1 MSVEPAVR
9 RRIGDALNF
18 RVPDR
23 TPIWEMLEN
32 QAVYDHFAPGVPF
45 PRCAGIAC
53 RELGIDATYG
63 CFAAVTD
70 ESAGD
75 GCLRAAQT
83 VWATKPMFAS
93 LEKLRAYNPPPIRE
107 REYEEQMLR
116 EHEEAQELYGPR
128 TMFLPQ
134 NGGWGFLP
142 GYDAQTFS
150 TVAEAMVE
158 DLPALERYWDI
169 NVERAIITN
178 SITARHRMAP
188 AIQCCEDVAYKNG
201 LMVSPALL
209 RDHFFPR
216 FAKVIAPLK
225 AAGIKAIW
233 HSDGNIM
240 PVLDE
245 AVACGLDG
253 INPLDPS
260 AGMDLGAIRRKY
272 PRLIL
277 VGNVGVDH
285 VLRFGT
291 PEAVRRDVRRC
302 LEQAGPTGHLL
313 QCGDGQVM
321 PDCPLENVLAY
332 FDEAHTARPGG
343 GGGKFL

>member
-1 MSVEPAVR
+1 MSVDLAVR
-9 RRIGDALNF
+9 RRIEDALHF

-32 QAVYDHFAPGVPF
+32 QAVYAHFAPGVPF
-45 PRCAGIAC
+45 PRCAAIAC

-63 CFAAVTD
+63 CYPAVTD
-70 ESAGD
+70 ESASE
-75 GCLRAAQT
+75 GCVRAAQT
-83 VWATKPMFAS
+83 VWVTKPYFAS
-93 LEKLRAYNPPPIRE
+93 LEDLRSYNPPPIQE
-107 REYEEQMLR
+107 REYEERMLR
-116 EHEEAQELYGPR
+116 EHAETQELYGSR

-142 GYDAQTFS
+142 AYDAQTFS
-150 TVAEAMVE
+150 VIAEALVE
-158 DLPALERYWDI
+158 DTPALERYWDI
-169 NVERAIITN
+169 SVERAVITN
-178 SITARHRMAP
+178 SITARHHLSP
-188 AIQCCEDVAYKNG
+188 VIQCCEDVAYKTG
-201 LMVSPALL
+201 LMVSPSLL

-240 PVLDE
+240 PLLDD
-245 AVACGLDG
+245 AVASGFDG
-253 INPLDPS
+253 INPIDPS
-260 AGMDLGAIRRKY
+260 AGSDLGAIRRQY

-302 LEQAGPTGHLL
+302 LEEAGPTGHLL

-332 FDEAHTARPGG
+332 FDEAHAPRPGG
-343 GGGKFL
+343 GESL